1 MHTWTVTCDPAVAQ
15 ESGTAATEV
24 DAVLAGAAA
33 LRRLT
38 AATHRTGHPSPYVCL
53 RIDTRFRIGLSAG
66 PEGPGGVL
74 EWIDDYEHQATIA
87 AAVDDCL
94 PDLGGLDPT
103 C

>member
-15 ESGTAATEV
+15 ESGTAAAEV

-33 LRRLT
+33 LRRI
-38 AATHRTGHPSPYVCL
+38 ASATHRVGRLSPYVCL
-53 RIDTRFRIGLSAG
+53 RIDSRFRIGVTAG
-66 PEGPGGVL
+66 PDSPDGVL
-74 EWIDDYEHQATIA
+74 EWIDEYEHQATIA

-94 PDLGGLDPT
+94 PALRGLDPA